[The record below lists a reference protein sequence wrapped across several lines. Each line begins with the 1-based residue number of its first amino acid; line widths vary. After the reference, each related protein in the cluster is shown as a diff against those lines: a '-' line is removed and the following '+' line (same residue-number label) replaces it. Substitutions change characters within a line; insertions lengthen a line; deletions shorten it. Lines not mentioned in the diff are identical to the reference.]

1 MNLFDRIYQLHQVL
15 SESRY
20 PVSHQTIESRLECS
34 RATATRVISRMRLYF
49 DAPIAYDRDANGYH
63 YTGDSS
69 FQLPGL
75 WFTEA
80 ELSSLLTVQKLLDQA
95 GPGLLEDVLAPL
107 KGRLDDILQ
116 DKRLGGA
123 AVTER
128 IRILSQAAR
137 PAGAHFRVVAGAT
150 LQRKRLHIQYHGR
163 GRDAVSEREVSPQR
177 LTRYR
182 DNWYLDAWC
191 HQAEGL
197 RSFAVDRIQ
206 SAQGL
211 GVKAKTVTTAKLD
224 AELAGSYGIFS
235 GTATDIAVLRFSA
248 ERARW
253 VADESWHPQ
262 QTCSWLDDGRYELR
276 LPYHHSPELLMDIL
290 RHGAHVEVIEPP
302 ALRLAVMGQL
312 AAASNYYPKS

>member
-20 PVSHQTIESRLECS
+20 PVSHQTIQERLECS

-49 DAPIAYDRDANGYH
+49 DAPIAYDREANGYR
-63 YTGDSS
+63 YTGDGS

-80 ELSSLLTVQKLLDQA
+80 ELSSLLTVQKLLDEA
-95 GPGLLEDVLAPL
+95 GPGLLENVLAPL

-116 DKRLGGA
+116 SKHMGGQGVA
-123 AVTER
+123 ER

-137 PAGAHFRVVAGAT
+137 PAGAHFRAVAGAT
-150 LQRKRLHIQYHGR
+150 LQRKRLQIQYHGR
-163 GRDAVSEREVSPQR
+163 GRDAVSDREISPQR

-197 RSFAVDRIQ
+197 RSFSVDRIVAAQ
-206 SAQGL
+206 ALNAQAKSA
-211 GVKAKTVTTAKLD
+211 AKTKLD
-224 AELAGSYGIFS
+224 SELSASYGIFS
-235 GTATDIAVLRFSA
+235 GAATDTAVLVFSA

-253 VADESWHPQ
+253 VADERWHPQ
-262 QTCSWLDDGRYELR
+262 QQSAWLDDGRYELR
-276 LPYHHSPELLMDIL
+276 LPYHHSEELLMDIL
-290 RHGAHVEVIEPP
+290 KHGSEVEVVAPD
-302 ALRLAVMGQL
+302 ALQRTVQQALT
-312 AAASNYYPKS
+312 AAAAQYD